1 MTDVTDLGVQG
12 KDQSEI
18 PDDKSKEPLGS
29 ECHGR
34 KGRVTSKSIS
44 LSAQSNYFLLIL
56 ILQPQ
61 FLFSF

>member
-12 KDQSEI
+12 KDQSET

-29 ECHGR
+29 ECHGG

-44 LSAQSNYFLLIL
+44 LSAQSNYF
-56 ILQPQ
+56 
-61 FLFSF
+61 